1 MNLPI
6 AARRVFRLSLTIA
19 LSLAAAYALAI
30 PLPYIAPIFALM
42 LALQPKPPLGLKH
55 TIAVLVLIT
64 VTTGSG
70 LLITPILMHYPMTGL
85 MIVFLG
91 LIVANH
97 LTVNMAKGAVGALL
111 TMGLTLVTAAGTMS
125 YQVAQMVIFALT
137 LAIAIAI
144 GCHHLAYLFFPEDPM
159 PAAVKKKA
167 AKKTDHQ
174 SNWIA
179 LRATFVVFPAYLLA
193 LTNPSQFLPII
204 MKSVSL
210 GQQGSVSNARE
221 AGKELLGS
229 TFLAGIFAAL
239 FWILLSIHPN
249 LWMFFLWML
258 AFGFFFACKLYGITK
273 SRFKA
278 PFWINTVITL
288 FILLGPAVQD
298 SATGKDVKTAFLVR
312 FSLFVAVTLYAITA
326 ISVFEYL
333 RKREKRSAI
342 A

>member
-1 MNLPI
+1 M
-6 AARRVFRLSLTIA
+6 
-19 LSLAAAYALAI
+19 
-30 PLPYIAPIFALM
+30 PLPYLAPIFALM
-42 LALQPKPPLGLKH
+42 LTLQPKPPLGLKH
-55 TIAVLVLIT
+55 TVAVLVLIT
-64 VTTGSG
+64 LITGSG
-70 LLITPILMHYPMTGL
+70 LLITPMLVHYPATGL
-85 MIVFLG
+85 MVVFLG

-125 YQVAQMVIFALT
+125 FEVAQMVILALA
-137 LAIAIAI
+137 LSIAIAI
-144 GCHHLAYLFFPEDPM
+144 GCQHIAYLFFPEDPA
-159 PAAVKKKA
+159 PAAKKKA
-167 AKKTDHQ
+167 VTKKTDDQ

-193 LTNPSQFLPII
+193 LTNPAQYLPII

-210 GQQGSVSNARE
+210 GQQGSVTNARE
-221 AGKELLGS
+221 AGRELLGS
-229 TFLAGIFAAL
+229 TLLGGVFATL
-239 FWILLSIHPN
+239 FWLLLSIHPT

-258 AFGFFFACKLYGITK
+258 AFGFYFACKLYGITK

-298 SATGKDVKTAFLVR
+298 SANGKDVKTAFLVR
-312 FSLFVAVTLYAITA
+312 ISLFIAVTLYAITA

-333 RKREKRSAI
+333 RTRRNSGKLIVENG
-342 A
+342 

>member
-1 MNLPI
+1 M
-6 AARRVFRLSLTIA
+6 
-19 LSLAAAYALAI
+19 
-30 PLPYIAPIFALM
+30 PLPYLAPIFALM
-42 LALQPKPPLGLKH
+42 LTLQPKPPLGLKH
-55 TIAVLVLIT
+55 TVAVLVLIT
-64 VTTGSG
+64 LITGSG
-70 LLITPILMHYPMTGL
+70 LLITPMLVHYPATGL
-85 MIVFLG
+85 MVVFLG

-125 YQVAQMVIFALT
+125 FEVAQMVILALA
-137 LAIAIAI
+137 LSIAIAI
-144 GCHHLAYLFFPEDPM
+144 GCQHIAYLFFPEDPA
-159 PAAVKKKA
+159 PAAKKKA
-167 AKKTDHQ
+167 VTKKTDDQ

-193 LTNPSQFLPII
+193 LTNPAQYLPII

-210 GQQGSVSNARE
+210 GQQGSVTNARE
-221 AGKELLGS
+221 AGRELLGS
-229 TFLAGIFAAL
+229 TLLGGVFATL
-239 FWILLSIHPN
+239 FWLLLSIHPT

-258 AFGFFFACKLYGITK
+258 AFGFYFACKLYGITK

-298 SATGKDVKTAFLVR
+298 SANGKDVKTAFLVR
-312 FSLFVAVTLYAITA
+312 ISLFIAVTLYAITA

-333 RKREKRSAI
+333 RTRRNSGKMI
-342 A
+342 VDNG

>member
-1 MNLPI
+1 M
-6 AARRVFRLSLTIA
+6 
-19 LSLAAAYALAI
+19 
-30 PLPYIAPIFALM
+30 PLPYLAPIFALM
-42 LALQPKPPLGLKH
+42 LTLQPKPPLGLKH
-55 TIAVLVLIT
+55 TVAVLVLIT
-64 VTTGSG
+64 LITGSG
-70 LLITPILMHYPMTGL
+70 LLITPMLVHYPATGL
-85 MIVFLG
+85 MVVFLG

-125 YQVAQMVIFALT
+125 FEVAQMVILALA
-137 LAIAIAI
+137 LSIAIAI
-144 GCHHLAYLFFPEDPM
+144 GCQHIAYLFFPEDPA
-159 PAAVKKKA
+159 PAAKKKA
-167 AKKTDHQ
+167 VTKKTDDQ

-193 LTNPSQFLPII
+193 LTNPAQYLPII

-210 GQQGSVSNARE
+210 GQQGSVTNARE
-221 AGKELLGS
+221 AGRELLGS
-229 TFLAGIFAAL
+229 TLLGGVFATL
-239 FWILLSIHPN
+239 FWLLLSIHPT

-258 AFGFFFACKLYGITK
+258 AFGFYFACKLYGITK

-298 SATGKDVKTAFLVR
+298 SANSKDVKTAFLVR
-312 FSLFVAVTLYAITA
+312 ISLFIAVTLYAITA

-333 RKREKRSAI
+333 RTRRNSGKMI
-342 A
+342 VDNG